1 MDLAP
6 VTFRPIGI
14 VRSEHRSERHTPI
27 QPVCAEGCA
36 GRVEIL
42 DEYAD
47 GLEDIEGFSHIHLL
61 CHLDRAGPARL
72 KVVPFLDDLP
82 HGIFATRSPWRPN
95 ALGLSLVRLVRREG
109 ATLFIDEVDILDGTP
124 LLDIKPYV
132 ARFDAREGARCGWTD
147 EVDARTFA
155 ERGSREGPLLAEPD

>member
-1 MDLAP
+1 MDLTP

-14 VRSEHRSERHTPI
+14 VRSEHRSARHTPI

-42 DEYAD
+42 DEYVE
-47 GLEDIEGFSHIHLL
+47 GLQDIEGFSHIHLL
-61 CHLDRAGPARL
+61 YHLHRAGPAKLRA
-72 KVVPFLDDLP
+72 VPFLDDVP
-82 HGIFATRSPWRPN
+82 RGIFATRSPWRPN

-109 ATLFIDEVDILDGTP
+109 ATLFIDEVDILDGAP
-124 LLDIKPYV
+124 VLDIKPYV

-147 EVDARTFA
+147 AVGPETLAA
-155 ERGSREGPLLAEPD
+155 RGSREDDHFPVR